1 MVSLQ
6 QNGEKLRCACNYLRV
21 YSRVTLIIYVYI
33 HAPVLFHKE
42 QAMQLFAQL
51 VRLLLGHDAIAA
63 RKLEF
68 GVQLVI
74 LGMLVRCL
82 TLGKWSILHP
92 GPACLLQGHSQPLGS
107 AVSVR

>member
-1 MVSLQ
+1 
-6 QNGEKLRCACNYLRV
+6 
-21 YSRVTLIIYVYI
+21 
-33 HAPVLFHKE
+33 
-42 QAMQLFAQL
+42 MQLFAQL

-74 LGMLVRCL
+74 LGMMVRCL
-82 TLGKWSILHP
+82 TFRELVHLASWP
-92 GPACLLQGHSQPLGS
+92 GLLLQGDSQPLGS